1 MILEKYEDNV
11 YLLVVVDVVEL
22 VELVVEDVV
31 ELEEVEIVDVVE
43 VLELV
48 AELKIIQSQNFIQI
62 TMAKTY
68 TSLNLLLLLTL

>member
-22 VELVVEDVV
+22 DELVVDDVV
-31 ELEEVEIVDVVE
+31 ELEELEVLDVVE

-48 AELKIIQSQNFIQI
+48 AELKIQSRNFIQI
-62 TMAKTY
+62 IMGKTY
-68 TSLNLLLLLTL
+68 TSLNLLLLLML